1 MATARQISMHEV
13 QAEIKLAMMPDFLPN
28 VGITSPLD
36 LSGYGM
42 SMFNTKYC
50 PRQMT
55 ETFTGAEAGDSNAEG
70 WIVTY
75 NAVNNTRPVNS

>member
-1 MATARQISMHEV
+1 MMH
-13 QAEIKLAMMPDFLPN
+13 DFLPN
-28 VGITSPLD
+28 VGITSLLD

-70 WIVTY
+70 WIVRT
-75 NAVNNTRPVNS
+75 TR